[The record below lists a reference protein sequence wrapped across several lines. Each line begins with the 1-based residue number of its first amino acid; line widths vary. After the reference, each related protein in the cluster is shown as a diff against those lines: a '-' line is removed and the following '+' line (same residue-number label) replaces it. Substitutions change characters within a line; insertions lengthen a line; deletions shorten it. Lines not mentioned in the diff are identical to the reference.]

1 MKLELCYNQI
11 SGGLHFL
18 NQYPLLRI
26 LKLRNNQIKTFETLA
41 PLKKNNLLNDL
52 DLFDNPVT
60 ELPKYRSTV
69 FELLEQIQVLDF
81 RDKFDLDKY
90 SENGESCKLD
100 PNIEED
106 DDEFD
111 EAYLKNEL
119 QGSALIV
126 SNKSS
131 IVVTA

>member
-1 MKLELCYNQI
+1 MVLEN
-11 SGGLHFL
+11 
-18 NQYPLLRI
+18 
-26 LKLRNNQIKTFETLA
+26 E
-41 PLKKNNLLNDL
+41 
-52 DLFDNPVT
+52 
-60 ELPKYRSTV
+60 
-69 FELLEQIQVLDF
+69 
-81 RDKFDLDKY
+81 
-90 SENGESCKLD
+90 ESK
-100 PNIEED
+100 D